1 MSVVEKAI
9 RKLQKERAQSAD
21 ESQAPAA
28 SQASAAPQPAGPAAP
43 HATAAAAP
51 AGSQATVIL
60 DRATLRSAGL
70 MPPEEELDIITRQ
83 YRKIKHPLVA
93 RAMGRGVPREPKGF
107 LIMIASAM
115 SGEGKSFTAMNL
127 ALSLSLEKDITVL
140 LVDADAPKPHLTRVM
155 GLANAQ
161 GLLDVLRDPQLDVES
176 LIHATNV
183 RSLSFLPLGVCGDD
197 ATELLSS
204 ARMER
209 AAALLGQRDS
219 HRIVVFD
226 SPPLLQTT
234 ESPALARA
242 AGQIVVV
249 VRADSTPQPV
259 LLDALNT
266 LQGHANVSL
275 VLNQSTQSGTA
286 PYYYYGYDGNKG
298 GSGAAPAD
306 AGHGKQAS

>member
-9 RKLQKERAQSAD
+9 RKLQKQREQSAE
-21 ESQAPAA
+21 ESRIAAA
-28 SQASAAPQPAGPAAP
+28 SQTAEAPQAGEPTP
-43 HATAAAAP
+43 SRAAAAP
-51 AGSQATVIL
+51 AGAVIL

-70 MPPEEELDIITRQ
+70 MPPEEELDIIARQ

-93 RAMGRGVPREPKGF
+93 RAMGRGVPREPKGY

-127 ALSLSLEKDITVL
+127 ALSLSLEKDVTVL

-155 GLANAQ
+155 GLATAP

-234 ESPALARA
+234 ESPALAHV

-266 LQGHANVSL
+266 LQGHAPVSL

-286 PYYYYGYDGNKG
+286 PYYYYGYESKG
-298 GSGAAPAD
+298 GGAAAPAD
-306 AGHGKQAS
+306 AGGGK

>member
-9 RKLQKERAQSAD
+9 RKLQKQREQSAGELRD
-21 ESQAPAA
+21 PEPSPASEPPRAGEAAASHASGAPAA
-28 SQASAAPQPAGPAAP
+28 SRSI
-43 HATAAAAP
+43 
-51 AGSQATVIL
+51 VIL
-60 DRATLRSAGL
+60 ERAGLRAAGL
-70 MPPEEELDIITRQ
+70 MPPEEELDLITRQ

-93 RAMGRGVPREPKGF
+93 RAMGRGVPREPKGY

-115 SGEGKSFTAMNL
+115 SGEGKTFTAMNL
-127 ALSLSLEKDITVL
+127 ALSLSLEKEVDVL
-140 LVDADAPKPHLTRVM
+140 LVDADAPKPHLSRVM
-155 GLANAQ
+155 GLADAP
-161 GLLDVLRDPQLDVES
+161 GLLDVLRDPQLDPET

-183 RSLSFLPLGVCGDD
+183 PSLSFLPVGAGADD

-209 AAALLGQRDS
+209 IAALLGQRNS
-219 HRIVVFD
+219 RRIVVFD

-234 ESPALARA
+234 ESPALARV

-249 VRADSTPQPV
+249 VRAESTPQPV

-266 LQGHANVSL
+266 LQGKAVVSL

-286 PYYYYGYDGNKG
+286 PYYYYGYESKG
-298 GSGAAPAD
+298 GGIAPKD
-306 AGHGKQAS
+306 AGDGK

>member
-9 RKLQKERAQSAD
+9 RKLKERSAD

-28 SQASAAPQPAGPAAP
+28 SQTSEAPQASEPAAP
-43 HATAAAAP
+43 RAAAAP
-51 AGSQATVIL
+51 VGSQPAVIL
-60 DRATLRSAGL
+60 DRATLRAAGL
-70 MPPEEELDIITRQ
+70 MPPEEELDIIARQ

-93 RAMGRGVPREPKGF
+93 RAMGRGVPREPKGY

-127 ALSLSLEKDITVL
+127 ALSLSLEKDISVL

-155 GLANAQ
+155 GLANAP

-234 ESPALARA
+234 ESPALAHV

-259 LLDALNT
+259 LLDAINT
-266 LQGHANVSL
+266 LQGHAAVAL

-286 PYYYYGYDGNKG
+286 PYYYYGHETKG
-298 GSGAAPAD
+298 GGGAPAD
-306 AGHGKQAS
+306 AGGGQ

>member
-9 RKLQKERAQSAD
+9 RKLKERSAD

-28 SQASAAPQPAGPAAP
+28 SQTSEAPQASEPVSPR
-43 HATAAAAP
+43 ATAAP
-51 AGSQATVIL
+51 TGSQPAVIL

-70 MPPEEELDIITRQ
+70 MPPEEELDIIARQ

-93 RAMGRGVPREPKGF
+93 RAMGRGVPREPKGY

-127 ALSLSLEKDITVL
+127 ALSLSLEKDVTVL

-155 GLANAQ
+155 GLANAP

-209 AAALLGQRDS
+209 AAALLGQHDS

-234 ESPALARA
+234 ESPALAHV

-259 LLDALNT
+259 LLDAINT
-266 LQGHANVSL
+266 LQGHAAVAL

-286 PYYYYGYDGNKG
+286 PYYYYGREAKG
-298 GSGAAPAD
+298 GGGAAPAAPVD
-306 AGHGKQAS
+306 AGRGQ

>member
-9 RKLQKERAQSAD
+9 RKLRKEREQSAD
-21 ESQAPAA
+21 ESQASAP
-28 SQASAAPQPAGPAAP
+28 SQASAAPQANEPAQPR
-43 HATAAAAP
+43 AAAAP
-51 AGSQATVIL
+51 AAGQATVIL
-60 DRATLRSAGL
+60 DRATLRAAGL
-70 MPPEEELDIITRQ
+70 MPPEEELDMITRQ

-127 ALSLSLEKDITVL
+127 ALSLSLEKDLTVL
-140 LVDADAPKPHLTRVM
+140 LVDADAPKPHLSRVM
-155 GLANAQ
+155 GLADAP
-161 GLLDVLRDPQLDVES
+161 GLLDVLRDQQQDVES
-176 LIHATNV
+176 LIHPTNV
-183 RSLSFLPLGVCGDD
+183 RSLSFLPLGVGGDD

-266 LQGHANVSL
+266 LQGHAAVSL

-286 PYYYYGYDGNKG
+286 PYYYYGYESKG
-298 GSGAAPAD
+298 GSGAAPVD
-306 AGHGKQAS
+306 AGGSK